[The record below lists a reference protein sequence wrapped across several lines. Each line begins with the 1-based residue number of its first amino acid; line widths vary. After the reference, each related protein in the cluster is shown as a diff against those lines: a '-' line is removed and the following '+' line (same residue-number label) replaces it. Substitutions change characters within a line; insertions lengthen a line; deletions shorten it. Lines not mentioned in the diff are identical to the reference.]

1 MFTRRSES
9 PSCAERPTL
18 RWASRSLCAACLLVT
33 VAWGFSKEGMDK
45 DARIGIIRGLLREM
59 AVTKVALPYG
69 KTGVRLDAEGKLDE
83 AAANKELHFSG
94 MAMKAG
100 TPAVITKIE
109 FKERA
114 LVFELNNGG
123 KSGEKWY
130 QHIEVGMGGD
140 TAPIGQ
146 QQQAVSAFGS
156 SVTVDFG
163 KPVPDLTVPQVK
175 KLLSGVLDFERH
187 SPTVMYSPNVPP
199 KIRQAIKNHK
209 VLVGM
214 DRDAVLS
221 AKGTPDRRIREVRN
235 GSEQEDWIYGLPPHI
250 LMVTFDGDQV
260 VSVKQY

>member
-9 PSCAERPTL
+9 PSCAGRPTL

-130 QHIEVGMGGD
+130 QHIEVGMGG
-140 TAPIGQ
+140 TPRRLVNSNKRLAP
-146 QQQAVSAFGS
+146 
-156 SVTVDFG
+156 
-163 KPVPDLTVPQVK
+163 L
-175 KLLSGVLDFERH
+175 
-187 SPTVMYSPNVPP
+187 
-199 KIRQAIKNHK
+199 
-209 VLVGM
+209 
-214 DRDAVLS
+214 
-221 AKGTPDRRIREVRN
+221 DRRSRWILASRFLTLPCRRSKRYFLACWTLSVIRPR
-235 GSEQEDWIYGLPPHI
+235 
-250 LMVTFDGDQV
+250 
-260 VSVKQY
+260 